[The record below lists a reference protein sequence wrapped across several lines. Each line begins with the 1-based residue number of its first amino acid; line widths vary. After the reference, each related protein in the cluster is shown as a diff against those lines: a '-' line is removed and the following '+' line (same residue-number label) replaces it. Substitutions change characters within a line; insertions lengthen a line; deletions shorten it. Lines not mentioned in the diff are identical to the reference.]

1 MFAKMKVIEV
11 IIMYN
16 YIFANIFLHCYERK
30 IDFESLVK
38 RISEKKEKEYLNG
51 APPFIKDMSYNQIW
65 SLESELNILSEELRI
80 STELLLF
87 PRNYTQK
94 VLNFLEEFDCDFE
107 CETVSFDP
115 EDLSWNI
122 WIPSYANKNS
132 FFFSINKFLNVDNM
146 KYEYHIL
153 VQMVGLCMSL
163 MGAMMGNGL
172 VIYDTEIGG
181 HIEEI
186 DRYIDK
192 AIDKMDVVNAETGK
206 PIINPGTILDFK
218 NVIIKSSIHQCAKD
232 NHDTC
237 IRNALIY
244 ILDNTTYEIIPETV
258 PLLYCK
264 TCNVYYMYEDQYN
277 TLSKKGKILCR
288 IYNLKQW
295 QEGYTSDDF
304 FGKLNM
310 ESIFKIC
317 GYSVSSNSSIPDQAR
332 QNLLSFLIDRKIVS
346 LAQTLN
352 FLHWLID
359 NRKDS
364 ARMQNAV
371 KKWKSDLKYITE
383 KYRDNKSGTITVESI
398 IRK

>member
-1 MFAKMKVIEV
+1 
-11 IIMYN
+11 MYN
-16 YIFANIFLHCYERK
+16 YTFANIFLYCYEHK
-30 IDFESLVK
+30 INFSKLLD
-38 RISEKKEKEYLNG
+38 RIAAKKEKEYLGN
-51 APPFIKDMSYNQIW
+51 APYFMKGMPYNQIW
-65 SLESELNILSEELRI
+65 SLESEINILSEELKI

-87 PRNYTQK
+87 PKNYPQK

-107 CETVSFDP
+107 CETVSFDS
-115 EDLSWNI
+115 EELSWNI
-122 WIPSYANKNS
+122 WIPSYENQNPI
-132 FFFSINKFLNVDNM
+132 FFSMIKYWNMDNM
-146 KYEYHIL
+146 KYEYHIK
-153 VQMVGLCMSL
+153 VQMIHLCMSL
-163 MGAMMGNGL
+163 MGAWIGNGL
-172 VIYDTEIGG
+172 VVYDTEIGE

-186 DRYIDK
+186 DRYIDTV
-192 AIDKMDVVNAETGK
+192 IDKMDVVDAETGM
-206 PIINPGTILDFK
+206 PLTTPGTILDFK

>member
-1 MFAKMKVIEV
+1 MKVIEV

-65 SLESELNILSEELRI
+65 SLESEINILSEELKI

-87 PRNYTQK
+87 PKNYPQK

-244 ILDNTTYEIIPETV
+244 ILDNTTYEIVPETV

-264 TCNVYYMYEDQYN
+264 TCNIYYMYEDQYN

-317 GYSVSSNSSIPDQAR
+317 GYSVSSNSSVPDQAR